1 MYQGAITL
9 RLWRWNKARAFGA
22 YAAIFCGAVKWRRS
36 MKKENEDSNVK
47 YDYVEKKRT
56 KFLGLPLYFTK
67 YSIGEEKLNI
77 RKGFLTVTEDD
88 AYMYKVQDV
97 RLTRSL
103 MERMF
108 GLGTIIC
115 YTGDT
120 THPTL
125 ELKHIKHS
133 AEIKEYLIQASE
145 EARLRRRTRY
155 NVDVGGADDLG
166 EEDDNED

>member
-1 MYQGAITL
+1 
-9 RLWRWNKARAFGA
+9 
-22 YAAIFCGAVKWRRS
+22 
-36 MKKENEDSNVK
+36 MKKENEEGSGQ
-47 YDYVEKKRT
+47 YDYIEKKRT

-67 YSIGEEKLNI
+67 YSIGAEKINI

-88 AYMYKVQDV
+88 TYMYKVQDV

-108 GLGTIIC
+108 KLGTVIC

-120 THPTL
+120 TDPTL

-133 AEIKEYLIQASE
+133 AQIKEYLIQSSE

-155 NVDVGGADDLG
+155 NVDVGSDDDADDDS
-166 EEDDNED
+166 DD

>member
-1 MYQGAITL
+1 MGQ
-9 RLWRWNKARAFGA
+9 
-22 YAAIFCGAVKWRRS
+22 
-36 MKKENEDSNVK
+36 ENEEIMESRGSGSE

-67 YSIGEEKLNI
+67 YSIGQEKINI
-77 RKGFLTVTEDD
+77 RRGFLTTTEDD

-108 GLGTIIC
+108 KLGTVIC

-120 THPTL
+120 TDPTL
-125 ELKHIKHS
+125 ELKHIRHS
-133 AEIKEYLIQASE
+133 KEIKEYLIRASE

-155 NVDVGGADDLG
+155 NVDVGSDDS
-166 EEDDNED
+166 EDGDND

>member
-1 MYQGAITL
+1 MESRGS
-9 RLWRWNKARAFGA
+9 G
-22 YAAIFCGAVKWRRS
+22 S
-36 MKKENEDSNVK
+36 E

-67 YSIGEEKLNI
+67 YSIGQEKINI
-77 RKGFLTVTEDD
+77 RRGFLTTTEDD

-108 GLGTIIC
+108 KLGTVIC

-120 THPTL
+120 TDPTL
-125 ELKHIKHS
+125 ELKHIRHS
-133 AEIKEYLIQASE
+133 KEIKEYLIRASE

-155 NVDVGGADDLG
+155 NVDVGSDDS
-166 EEDDNED
+166 EDGDND

>member
-1 MYQGAITL
+1 
-9 RLWRWNKARAFGA
+9 
-22 YAAIFCGAVKWRRS
+22 
-36 MKKENEDSNVK
+36 MKKKEGNAQ
-47 YDYVEKKRT
+47 YDYIEKKRT

-67 YSIGEEKLNI
+67 YSIGEEKINI
-77 RKGFLTVTEDD
+77 RRGFLTVTEDD

-120 THPTL
+120 TDPTL

-133 AEIKEYLIQASE
+133 AEIKEYLIHSSE

-155 NVDVGGADDLG
+155 NVDVGNTDESD
-166 EEDDNED
+166 DDNED

>member
-1 MYQGAITL
+1 
-9 RLWRWNKARAFGA
+9 
-22 YAAIFCGAVKWRRS
+22 
-36 MKKENEDSNVK
+36 MKKEEGNAQ
-47 YDYVEKKRT
+47 YDYIEKKRT

-67 YSIGEEKLNI
+67 YSIGEEKINI
-77 RKGFLTVTEDD
+77 RRGFLTVTEDD

-120 THPTL
+120 TDPTL

-133 AEIKEYLIQASE
+133 AEIKEYLIHSSE

-155 NVDVGGADDLG
+155 NVDVGNTDESD
-166 EEDDNED
+166 DDNED

>member
-1 MYQGAITL
+1 
-9 RLWRWNKARAFGA
+9 
-22 YAAIFCGAVKWRRS
+22 
-36 MKKENEDSNVK
+36 MKKEEGNSQ
-47 YDYVEKKRT
+47 YDYIEKKRT

-67 YSIGEEKLNI
+67 YSIGEEKINI
-77 RKGFLTVTEDD
+77 RRGFLTVTEDD

-120 THPTL
+120 TDPTL

-133 AEIKEYLIQASE
+133 AEIKEYLIHSSE

-155 NVDVGGADDLG
+155 NVDVGNTDDLD
-166 EEDDNED
+166 DDNED

>member
-1 MYQGAITL
+1 
-9 RLWRWNKARAFGA
+9 
-22 YAAIFCGAVKWRRS
+22 
-36 MKKENEDSNVK
+36 MKKENEDNNMQ

-56 KFLGLPLYFTK
+56 KFLGLALYFTK
-67 YSIGEEKLNI
+67 YSIGEEKINI
-77 RKGFLTVTEDD
+77 RRGFLTVTEDD

-108 GLGTIIC
+108 GLGTVIC

-120 THPTL
+120 TDPTL

-133 AEIKEYLIQASE
+133 AEIKEYIIHSSE

-155 NVDVGGADDLG
+155 NVDVGSMDDPDDS
-166 EEDDNED
+166 DDNDD

>member
-1 MYQGAITL
+1 
-9 RLWRWNKARAFGA
+9 
-22 YAAIFCGAVKWRRS
+22 
-36 MKKENEDSNVK
+36 MKKENEDGGIR

-67 YSIGEEKLNI
+67 YSIGEEKINI
-77 RKGFLTVTEDD
+77 RRGFLTTTEDD

-97 RLTRSL
+97 RLTRSF
-103 MERMF
+103 MERIF
-108 GLGTIIC
+108 KLGTIIC

-125 ELKHIKHS
+125 ELKHVRHS
-133 AEIKEYLIQASE
+133 GEIKEYLIRTSE

-155 NVDVGGADDLG
+155 NVDVSDNDDLDDIDI
-166 EEDDNED
+166 ED

>member
-1 MYQGAITL
+1 
-9 RLWRWNKARAFGA
+9 
-22 YAAIFCGAVKWRRS
+22 
-36 MKKENEDSNVK
+36 MKQENEETAGNKGNSP

-67 YSIGEEKLNI
+67 YSIGEEKINI
-77 RKGFLTVTEDD
+77 RKGFLTTTEDD
-88 AYMYKVQDV
+88 TYMYKVQDV

-103 MERMF
+103 MEKMF
-108 GLGTIIC
+108 KLGTVIC

-120 THPTL
+120 TDPTL

-133 AEIKEYLIQASE
+133 KEIKEYVIQASE

-155 NVDVGGADDLG
+155 NVDVGSDDS
-166 EEDDNED
+166 EDDDDNED

>member
-1 MYQGAITL
+1 
-9 RLWRWNKARAFGA
+9 
-22 YAAIFCGAVKWRRS
+22 
-36 MKKENEDSNVK
+36 MKKEEGNAQ
-47 YDYVEKKRT
+47 YDYIEKKRT

-67 YSIGEEKLNI
+67 YSIGEEKINI
-77 RKGFLTVTEDD
+77 RRGFLTVTEDD

-120 THPTL
+120 TDPTL

-133 AEIKEYLIQASE
+133 AEIKEYLIHSSE
-145 EARLRRRTRY
+145 EARLRSRTRY
-155 NVDVGGADDLG
+155 NVDVGNTDESD
-166 EEDDNED
+166 DDNED

>member
-1 MYQGAITL
+1 MGQ
-9 RLWRWNKARAFGA
+9 
-22 YAAIFCGAVKWRRS
+22 
-36 MKKENEDSNVK
+36 ENEEIMESRGSSSE

-67 YSIGEEKLNI
+67 YSIGQEKINI
-77 RKGFLTVTEDD
+77 RRGFLTTTEDD

-108 GLGTIIC
+108 KLGTVIC

-120 THPTL
+120 TDPTL
-125 ELKHIKHS
+125 ELKHIRHS
-133 AEIKEYLIQASE
+133 KEIKEYLIRASE

-155 NVDVGGADDLG
+155 NVDVGSDDSEG
-166 EEDDNED
+166 GDND